1 MARQDNPF
9 SLLGDDDDG
18 GDVAALLLKVE
29 AKISAAAAAA
39 AAAAGVVV
47 EEKPKSRTGT
57 DGFLSKPLPP
67 GEFILHLSF
76 SSFNSS
82 TLLQNHCFLLGC

>member
-29 AKISAAAAAA
+29 AKISAAAA

-76 SSFNSS
+76 SSFKSS
-82 TLLQNHCFLLGC
+82 TLLQNHCFFLGC